1 MKFFKSAQK
10 TIILLLVGLLLG
22 GCASTAIKTGYLG
35 DYAKLQKGKYLE
47 NYWVNTSLI
56 DKGKYSNIYV
66 EKIDVSKIMN
76 CAGVTTK
83 EAQRWLQDALTN
95 YDGLFVFKASPDVQ
109 AKLDIAIT
117 EMTPGDAGARM
128 FAGELG
134 MGHAWVQVEGKIED
148 IKSGKEIIV
157 FSDRRRSSGAIGLR
171 DIGGD
176 VGPTLVREML
186 EQIAADLAA
195 ELKDI
200 L

>member
-1 MKFFKSAQK
+1 MKFFK
-10 TIILLLVGLLLG
+10 LVQIMTVVLLLG
-22 GCASTAIKTGYLG
+22 LLSSGCASTAIKTGYLG

-47 NYWVNTSLI
+47 NYWVNASLI

-76 CAGVTTK
+76 QGGVTAK
-83 EAQRWLQDALTN
+83 EAQRWLQDALAN
-95 YDGLFVFKASPDVQ
+95 YKNLFVFNTSNAQ
-109 AKLDIAIT
+109 ANLDIAIT

-128 FAGELG
+128 FAGEFG
-134 MGHAWVQVEGKIED
+134 MGHAWIQVEGKIED
-148 IKSGKEIIV
+148 IKSGEEIIV

-176 VGPTLVREML
+176 VGPTLVHEML
-186 EQIAADLAA
+186 EEIAADLAA
-195 ELKDI
+195 ELKDT